1 MTEISKY
8 LERFEAYQN
17 GDLSPGEMKA
27 FLNDLEM
34 DIEMLSAWRE
44 YSDMMDA
51 ITDKDAISLRS
62 KLERAFNQRQEG
74 KVRLVSQ
81 SIWFR
86 FSTAAMIIV
95 AMGAL
100 LYFFCTRNA
109 DLFNFSDQVQFIE
122 PDTLKQEEK
131 MMVDSSHL
139 NTYDKKTDQISE
151 VNLKT
156 DLVASIYDR
165 EEYQISP
172 VFAELLHNVY
182 RSGWFRIITPEDSA
196 RFSNTDTLVF
206 SWETNIEEEIYFDI
220 LDRNGVVLYRHEGP
234 VGSPWIYKPELT
246 PAIYMYRFAT
256 QDQPVW
262 MGVIVGE

>member
-27 FLNDLEM
+27 FMNDLEK
-34 DIEMLSAWRE
+34 DNEMLSAWRE
-44 YSDMMDA
+44 YTDMMDA
-51 ITDKDAISLRS
+51 ITDKEAVSLRS
-62 KLERAFNQRQEG
+62 KLEEAFNKRQEG
-74 KVRLVSQ
+74 KIRVVSQ

-86 FSTAAMIIV
+86 ISSAAMIIV
-95 AMGAL
+95 VMGAL

-109 DLFNFSDQVQFIE
+109 DLFNLSEQ
-122 PDTLKQEEK
+122 
-131 MMVDSSHL
+131 
-139 NTYDKKTDQISE
+139 DKIVKTDSILLQKKSISDSTNLDTVSVKYEAVAEANVSTE
-151 VNLKT
+151 VI
-156 DLVASIYDR
+156 ASIYDG

-172 VFAELLHNVY
+172 VYAELLHNVY
-182 RSGWFRIITPEDSA
+182 RSGWFRVQTPSDSI
-196 RFSNTDTLVF
+196 RFSNADTLVF
-206 SWETNIEEEIYFDI
+206 SWDTNIEEEIFFDI
-220 LDRNGVVLYRHEGP
+220 LDRNGRQVYRHEGP
-234 VGSPWIYKPELT
+234 VSSPWEYLPELE